1 MKVVSNMF
9 KILLIISVIVSIIC
23 LCGVVACLF
32 ATSKENSLPGIEDID
47 LVELLTSKKQN
58 A

>member
-1 MKVVSNMF
+1 MF